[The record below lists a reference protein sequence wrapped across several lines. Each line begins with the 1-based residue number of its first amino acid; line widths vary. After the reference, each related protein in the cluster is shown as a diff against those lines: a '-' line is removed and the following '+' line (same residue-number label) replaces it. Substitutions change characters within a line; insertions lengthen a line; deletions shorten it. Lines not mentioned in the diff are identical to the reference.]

1 MILQL
6 IQNRKDLFAAQ
17 FEIRRGEN
25 VIGNVFLKGNAGT
38 NEAHIQGNFYEMN
51 FEMKREKCRNIE
63 AKSFRPYVVRQENA
77 EIGAVYQTQHKL
89 GIFKHVD
96 FIQMTEKEKTY
107 DLFPMSFG
115 DEGGK
120 CPVYCGQRQIAQ
132 IEKDCVVYNDL
143 HEYQIF
149 AEDEKSGFLA
159 LVFSLYMYVNAC
171 YKPGEK
177 AYSSKSKTFSV
188 TKEEYLLEKYSPY
201 FKNHIG
207 E

>member
-17 FEIRRGEN
+17 FEIRRGEKE
-25 VIGNVFLKGNAGT
+25 IGKVFLKGNAGT
-38 NEAHIQGNFYEMN
+38 NEAYIQGNFYEMN

-63 AKSFRPYVVRQENA
+63 AKSFRPYAIRRENE

-89 GIFKHVD
+89 GIFKRVD
-96 FIQMTEKEKTY
+96 FIQMIEKEQIY

-120 CPVYCGQRQIAQ
+120 CPVYCGKRQIAQ

-143 HEYQIF
+143 HQYQIF

-159 LVFSLYMYVNAC
+159 LIFSLYMYVNAC

-177 AYSSKSKTFSV
+177 TYSSKSKTFSV
-188 TKEEYLLEKYSPY
+188 TKEEYLLERYNPY